1 MIEVFE
7 STVRRSP
14 LKTCFTYVDAS
25 GAIERFSYQETRLY
39 AAAFAQVL
47 KQQGISRGDCVVLD
61 LPNCPAFI
69 FLMLAAAYGGFTLL
83 VLNSRL
89 TSAEKTSRVLSVEQK
104 HQMRVATQIDSAAA
118 RRLFEQA
125 SALLTGEA
133 PRPARESARESASQP
148 LPMTKVARLRSSS
161 AARPASAPGAR
172 TAPGAS
178 GSARGFANS
187 TRPND
192 LERQAFGSASPRTDR
207 ALGRAG
213 TGRASLK
220 RRDEMMRQDAVD
232 SIIHFAEHASRLFDR
247 NKPALIMFTS
257 GTTGYSKAVPLTWE
271 NICASAEISNEML
284 NSFGHGM
291 WQAALPLYHIGGF
304 QVIVRSLL
312 NANPFMLY
320 ERFDATRIL
329 TDARTEGATHISVVD
344 RMLQEMIHADRASG
358 DALRDYTCILIG
370 GGPLNA
376 QTMERARVR
385 GARIYA
391 SYGMTETS
399 SQIANA
405 PALPAFG
412 GGLRLLP
419 EYEAHIVDP
428 GQDGFG
434 RLAVKGPGVF
444 AGYLNARAAF
454 TVDGF
459 FLTGDT
465 AALRDGL
472 LFVKERTKDM
482 FVSGGENIY
491 PAEIC
496 QKLMSVEGVSDAH
509 VFGVPDAKWGRRP
522 VAFVERDAHAGP
534 GSLKHRIRTTLTSQ
548 LSRLYMPK
556 HIYALDEFPRTGIGK
571 IDRAALEAMYED
583 RIEIRKVTLYRI
595 RQKFKKPFKTAKGVL
610 EYRESILVEVTDHA
624 GRTGLGECVAFD
636 TDWYLP
642 ETLDEDM
649 RVLTQT
655 LAPLVLHEGML
666 HPSEASRLFDAYP
679 EAQDHPM
686 ACGALEPAL
695 WDLYGKIVKK
705 PLWQLLNAY
714 MEAAETDPFV
724 VDANGQR
731 TAPDV
736 TAPLSLSQ
744 IACALG
750 RPMPST
756 VRVLAGAVVGLGT
769 VEETLASVEACV
781 RAGYKR
787 VKLKVAPGMAR
798 PQVAAVRAA
807 YPHLMITVD
816 ANQSFTERTVDELR
830 ALDKY
835 NVAWIEE
842 PLDPKRTVGT
852 GPIDLFARLSRLQRT
867 MNTPI
872 CLDESIAHPRDL
884 LTALT
889 YPNLANYAIK
899 IGRFGGV
906 QPTLEFI
913 RMAKARGISVW
924 MGGMYDTGVSKRF
937 HAAFETLPA
946 ASLPG
951 DIGKPTRYFAKD
963 ITLPPYQVKAGLV
976 TLNAEDESFGAGCEL
991 NHQVLREV
999 WVDCTVIE

>member
-714 MEAAETDPFV
+714 REAAETDPFV

-899 IGRFGGV
+899 IGKFGGV

>member
-14 LKTCFTYVDAS
+14 LKTCFIYVDSS
-25 GAIERFSYQETRLY
+25 GSEECFSYQETRLY

-47 KQQGISRGDCVVLD
+47 KQQGVSRGDCIAVD

-69 FLMLAAAYGGFTLL
+69 FLMLASAYGGFTLL
-83 VLNSRL
+83 ALNHRL
-89 TSAEKTSRVLSVEQK
+89 TSSEKTSRVLSVEQRHK
-104 HQMRVATQIDSAAA
+104 ARVVTQIDSNGA

-125 SALLTGEA
+125 SALLTGDSQ
-133 PRPARESARESASQP
+133 RPSRESASQP
-148 LPMTKVARLRSSS
+148 LPMTKVERLRSGASSCSLATSPGKGKASS
-161 AARPASAPGAR
+161 AK
-172 TAPGAS
+172 
-178 GSARGFANS
+178 
-187 TRPND
+187 PNN

-213 TGRASLK
+213 AGRASIK

-247 NKPALIMFTS
+247 GKPALIMFTS
-257 GTTGYSKAVPLTWE
+257 GTTGYSKAVPLTWD
-271 NICASAEISNEML
+271 NICSSAEISNDML
-284 NSFGHGM
+284 NTFGRGM

-304 QVIVRSLL
+304 QVIVRSFL
-312 NANPFMLY
+312 NANPFVLY
-320 ERFDATRIL
+320 EHFDASRVL
-329 TDARTEGATHISVVD
+329 ADARDLGATHISVVD
-344 RMLQEMIHADRASG
+344 RMLQGMIAADRANG
-358 DALRDYTCILIG
+358 DVLRDYTCILIG
-370 GGPLNA
+370 GGPLNE

-428 GQDGFG
+428 GADGFG

-444 AGYLNARAAF
+444 SGYLNARAAF

-509 VFGVPDAKWGRRP
+509 VFGVPDEKWGRRP
-522 VAFVERDAHAGP
+522 VAFVERDTQAGP
-534 GSLKHRIRTTLTSQ
+534 GSLKHRIRTTLDSQ
-548 LSRLYMPK
+548 LSRMYMPK
-556 HIYALDEFPRTGIGK
+556 HIYSLDEFPRTGIGK
-571 IDRAALEAMYED
+571 IDRVALEAMYED

-595 RQKFKKPFKTAKGVL
+595 RQKFKKPFKTAKGTL
-610 EYRESILVEVTDHA
+610 EYRESILVEVTDYA

-714 MEAAETDPFV
+714 MEAAQADPFV
-724 VDANGQR
+724 VDAEGQHI
-731 TAPDV
+731 APDV
-736 TAPLSLSQ
+736 TAPLSLAQ

-750 RPMPST
+750 KPMAST
-756 VRVLAGAVVGLGT
+756 ARVLAGAVVGLGS

-798 PQVAAVRAA
+798 SQVAAVRAA
-807 YPHLMITVD
+807 YPHLLITVD

-852 GPIDLFARLSRLQRT
+852 GPLDLFARLSRLQRT

-884 LTALT
+884 LTALK
-889 YPNLANYAIK
+889 YQNLACYAVK
-899 IGRFGGV
+899 IGKFGGV

-937 HAAFETLPA
+937 HAAFETLAA

-951 DIGKPTRYFAKD
+951 DIGAPSRYFVSD
-963 ITLPPYQVKAGLV
+963 ITLPPYEVSAGLV
-976 TLNAEDESFGAGCEL
+976 TLNAEDESYGAGCEL
-991 NHQVLREV
+991 NHKVLRDV
-999 WVDCTVIE
+999 WVDCFVIE

>member
-816 ANQSFTERTVDELR
+816 ANQGFTERTVDELR

-899 IGRFGGV
+899 IGKFGGV

>member
-899 IGRFGGV
+899 IGKFGGV

>member
-7 STVRRSP
+7 STVRRTP
-14 LKTCFTYVDAS
+14 LKTCFVYVDAS
-25 GAIERFSYQETRLY
+25 GTSECFSYQETRLY

-47 KQQGISRGDCVVLD
+47 KQQGVSRGDCVALD

-83 VLNSRL
+83 TLNHRL
-89 TSAEKTSRVLSVEQK
+89 TSAEKTARVLSVEQK
-104 HQMRVATQIDSAAA
+104 HQARIALHIDSAGA
-118 RRLFEQA
+118 RNLFEQA
-125 SALLTGEA
+125 SALLMGEA
-133 PRPARESARESASQP
+133 PRCSRESTSQSLP
-148 LPMTKVARLRSSS
+148 LTKVARLRSMSASRSGTSASS
-161 AARPASAPGAR
+161 GLHSRSAK
-172 TAPGAS
+172 
-178 GSARGFANS
+178 
-187 TRPND
+187 PND

-207 ALGRAG
+207 ALGRAAAE
-213 TGRASLK
+213 RASMR

-247 NKPALIMFTS
+247 SKHALIMFTS
-257 GTTGYSKAVPLTWE
+257 GTTGYSKAVPLTWD
-271 NICASAEISNEML
+271 NICSSAEISNEML
-284 NSFGHGM
+284 NSYGQGM

-304 QVIVRSLL
+304 QVIVRSFL

-320 ERFDATRIL
+320 EHFDAARVL
-329 TDARTEGATHISVVD
+329 EDARMEGATHISVVD
-344 RMLQEMIHADRASG
+344 RMLQEMIKADRASG
-358 DALRDYTCILIG
+358 DSLRDYTCILIG

-419 EYEAHIVDP
+419 GYDAHIVDP
-428 GQDGFG
+428 GADGFG

-444 AGYLNARAAF
+444 SGYLNARAAF
-454 TVDGF
+454 TVDGY

-465 AALRDGL
+465 AALHNDL

-509 VFGVPDAKWGRRP
+509 VFGVPDEKWGRRP
-522 VAFVERDAHAGP
+522 VAFVERDTHAGP
-534 GSLKHRIRTTLTSQ
+534 GSLKHRIRTTLNSQ
-548 LSRLYMPK
+548 LSRMYMPK
-556 HIYALDEFPRTGIGK
+556 HIYSLDEFPRTGIGK
-571 IDRAALEAMYED
+571 ADRVALEAMYED

-595 RQKFKKPFKTAKGVL
+595 RQKFKKPFKTAKETL

-679 EAQDHPM
+679 EAQNHPM

-705 PLWQLLNAY
+705 PLWQLVNAY
-714 MEAAETDPFV
+714 MEAAQSEPFT
-724 VDANGQR
+724 VDANGGF

-736 TAPLSLSQ
+736 TAPLSLAQ

-750 RPMPST
+750 KPMPST
-756 VRVLAGAVVGLGT
+756 ARVLAGAVVGLGS
-769 VEETLASVEACV
+769 VEETLASVAACV
-781 RAGYKR
+781 QAGYKR

-798 PQVAAVRAA
+798 SRVAAVRAA

-830 ALDKY
+830 ALDAY
-835 NVAWIEE
+835 NVAWVEE
-842 PLDPKRTVGT
+842 PLDPKRTAGT

-867 MNTPI
+867 MKTPI

-889 YPNLANYAIK
+889 YPNLACYVIK
-899 IGRFGGV
+899 IGKFGGV

-913 RMAKARGISVW
+913 RMAKARGITVW
-924 MGGMYDTGVSKRF
+924 MGGMYDTGISKRF
-937 HAAFETLPA
+937 HAAFETLAA

-951 DIGKPTRYFAKD
+951 DIGAPTRYFAHD
-963 ITLPPYQVKAGLV
+963 ITLPAYEVSSGLV
-976 TLNAEDESFGAGCEL
+976 ALNAEDESYGVGCEI
-991 NHQVLREV
+991 NRRVLRDV

>member
-610 EYRESILVEVTDHA
+610 EYRESILVEVTDRA

-899 IGRFGGV
+899 IGKFGGV